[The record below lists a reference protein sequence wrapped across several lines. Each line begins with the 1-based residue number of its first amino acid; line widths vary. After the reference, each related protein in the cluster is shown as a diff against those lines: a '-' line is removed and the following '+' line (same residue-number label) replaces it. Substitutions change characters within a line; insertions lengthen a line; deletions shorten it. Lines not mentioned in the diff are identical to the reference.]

1 MYESFVPSSSI
12 TSVEPSRYT
21 STFRL
26 VHGKRELRVHKAG
39 SRDREAKRSAVYN
52 PRYWIKCKTFKGW
65 PFWQPSRTEVNM
77 TETSIIADPAWIVY
91 MIECEDR
98 SLYTGITTD
107 LAKRFDRHRSAKG
120 AKFFNSRRAVKLV
133 YAETGFDRSGA
144 SKREYA
150 IKQMTRAEKLGLIAS
165 EGNKI
170 AAIDFRPGKQT
181 GQSVL

>member
-1 MYESFVPSSSI
+1 
-12 TSVEPSRYT
+12 
-21 STFRL
+21 
-26 VHGKRELRVHKAG
+26 
-39 SRDREAKRSAVYN
+39 
-52 PRYWIKCKTFKGW
+52 
-65 PFWQPSRTEVNM
+65 M